1 MRVDRQHS
9 RQAVWRDG
17 GVVGRWNDRK
27 ELRATGRSV
36 GRGVS
41 GGPRKILDGWDNDEN
56 VVRAGPL
63 LGIS

>member
-1 MRVDRQHS
+1 M
-9 RQAVWRDG
+9 
-17 GVVGRWNDRK
+17 VVGRWNDRE

-36 GRGVS
+36 GRGVT